1 MCPCTP
7 ASVSSALVNAATLA
21 YHLVSMRAPPLLL
34 AVAVFVPLAARAQD
48 KADKRDKDAD
58 VVVTG
63 TRTPERSQRATVKV
77 DVVTREE
84 AERRGATNV
93 AEALSTQPGV
103 QVNPSAYGY
112 LGGVAAIQ
120 IQGFDRDRVLVLED
134 GERVVGDIG
143 GAIDLSNISIG
154 DVSRIEIVT
163 GPTSSLY
170 GSSAIGGVVNVL
182 TAPPAVEGPS
192 GRARLEARTGPALIA
207 TSSGAYRSGRAW
219 AGLDANYTYTNSL
232 RARGRGVDPSLP
244 DLQVPRGVRG
254 MLGLRGGFVLSERVD
269 VRLRGRWMHDRSDG
283 LSSQRVPGLGLFLID
298 LPEETN
304 RFTGHAIVN
313 ADLGKGSSLRVTLG
327 RQWYDNETAQDRR
340 ASPVDEVHD
349 RHQRMQSFE
358 TVATIA
364 DGPRTWVAGTRFE
377 AESFR
382 QQITKTD
389 VIGGQLS
396 TQKNDELVPL
406 TLSNGAVY
414 GQLQWKM
421 GPLTV
426 LPGLRGELNTR
437 YGGAAAPRMAAAL
450 KLGKVAIVRASVGR
464 GFRAPSG
471 KELGFVFDHS
481 FFGYRVIGNPKLAP
495 ETSWGVNGDVTVN
508 PTPDFALR
516 AGGYANWIEELID
529 IDVGS
534 GVQSGSV
541 VTYSYKNFG
550 HARTMGL
557 YLGASARIGK
567 RFRAD
572 VSYDYLYTRDDDA
585 DQPLGGRP
593 PHTVTCS
600 GTWSLPW
607 KLELYGRTRS
617 VTDAFLTDTSR
628 APGFTTVDVRLGRE
642 LWPKAQAYLGVL
654 NLLDARQD
662 PGRVGDLRPPLGRVF
677 YAGIRGELPA
687 EE

>member
-1 MCPCTP
+1 MGAVRHAGIALT
-7 ASVSSALVNAATLA
+7 VALV
-21 YHLVSMRAPPLLL
+21 
-34 AVAVFVPLAARAQD
+34 AVPARAQE
-48 KADKRDKDAD
+48 KTSPKLGDKDAD
-58 VVVTG
+58 VVITG

-103 QVNPSAYGY
+103 QVNPSAYGF
-112 LGGVAAIQ
+112 LGGVGAIQ

-182 TAPPAVEGPS
+182 TAPPVADGLS
-192 GRARLEARTGPALIA
+192 GRARLEGRTGPAMIV
-207 TSSGAYRSGRAW
+207 TSSGAWRAKRTW
-219 AGLDANYTYTNSL
+219 VGMDANYTYTNSL
-232 RARGRGVDPSLP
+232 RARGRGVDPTLP
-244 DLQVPRGVRG
+244 DLQVPRGERG
-254 MLGLRGGFVLSERVD
+254 MLGVRGGFALSERVD
-269 VRLRGRWMHDRSDG
+269 VRLRARWMHDRADG
-283 LSSQRVPGLGLFLID
+283 LSSQVVPALGRFLID

-304 RFTGHAIVN
+304 RFTVHAITNV
-313 ADLGKGSSLRVTLG
+313 DLGKGSTLRMTLG
-327 RQWYDNETAQDRR
+327 QQRYFNETAQDRR

-349 RHQRMQSFE
+349 RQQRMQSFE
-358 TVATIA
+358 TVVTIA
-364 DGPRTWVAGTRFE
+364 DGPRTWVGGTRFE

-389 VIGGQLS
+389 VIGGKLS
-396 TQKNDELVPL
+396 TQQNDELVPL

-426 LPGLRGELNTR
+426 LPGLRGELNSR

-481 FFGYRVIGNPKLAP
+481 FFGYRVIGNSTLRP

-516 AGGYANWIEELID
+516 AGGYANWIEDLID
-529 IDVGS
+529 IDIAN

-550 HARTMGL
+550 HARTMGT
-557 YLGASARIGK
+557 YLGASARLGK

-572 VSYDYLYTRDDDA
+572 VSYDYLFTRDDDGE
-585 DQPLGGRP
+585 QPLGGRP

-617 VTDAFLTDTSR
+617 VTDAFLSATSR
-628 APGFTTVDVRLGRE
+628 APGYTTVDVRVARE
-642 LWPKAQAYLGVL
+642 LWPRAQVYLGIL

-677 YAGIRGELPA
+677 YAGIRGEIPS
-687 EE
+687 ED

>member
-1 MCPCTP
+1 MR
-7 ASVSSALVNAATLA
+7 AS
-21 YHLVSMRAPPLLL
+21 LVSVVALAL
-34 AVAVFVPLAARAQD
+34 AVAAAPARAEDKPDEKADAARA
-48 KADKRDKDAD
+48 KKDKDKD
-58 VVVTG
+58 VDTIVVTG

-93 AEALSTQPGV
+93 ADALATQPGV

-134 GERVVGDIG
+134 GERVVGDVG

-154 DVSRIEIVT
+154 DVSRIEVVT
-163 GPTSSLY
+163 GPTSALY

-182 TAPPAVEGPS
+182 TAPPAREGPS
-192 GRARLEARTGPALIA
+192 GRARLEARTGPQLVAIG
-207 TSSGAYRSGRAW
+207 SGAWRKERVW
-219 AGLDANYTYTNSL
+219 VGLDGSYNFTNEL

-244 DLQVPRGVRG
+244 DTQVPRGERG
-254 MLGLRGGFVLSERVD
+254 MLGVRGGFALSEKVD
-269 VRLRGRWMHDRSDG
+269 VRLRARWMHDRADG
-283 LSSQRVPGLGLFLID
+283 LSSQVYPNLGRFLLD

-304 RFTGHAIVN
+304 RYTTHAIVS
-313 ADLGKGSSLRVTLG
+313 ADLGKGSSLRITLG
-327 RQWYDNETAQDRR
+327 RQWYDNETASERR
-340 ASPVDEVHD
+340 ASPVGEVHD

-364 DGPRTWVAGTRFE
+364 DGPRTWVMGTRFE

-389 VIGGQLS
+389 VVGTQLQT
-396 TQKNDELVPL
+396 TQGDELVPL
-406 TLSNGAVY
+406 TLSNGALY
-414 GQLQWKM
+414 GQLQWKL

-426 LPGLRGELNTR
+426 LPGMRGELNSK
-437 YGGAAAPRMAAAL
+437 YGGAAAPRLAAAL

-471 KELGFVFDHS
+471 KELGFIFDHS
-481 FFGYRVIGNPKLAP
+481 FFGYRVIGNAALKP
-495 ETSWGVNGDVTVN
+495 EQSWGVNGDVTVN

-516 AGGYANWIEELID
+516 AGGYANWIEDLID
-529 IDVGS
+529 IDVGA
-534 GVQSGSV
+534 GVQTGSV

-557 YLGASARIGK
+557 YLGASARAGK
-567 RFRAD
+567 HFRAD

-593 PHTVTCS
+593 PHTLTVS

-607 KLELYGRTRS
+607 KLELYGRARS
-617 VTDAFLTDTSR
+617 VTDAFLTDATRS
-628 APGFTTVDVRLGRE
+628 PGFTTVDVRLGRE

-654 NLLDARQD
+654 NLLDVRQD
-662 PGRVGDLRPPLGRVF
+662 AGRVGDLRPPLGRVF
-677 YAGIRGELPA
+677 YAGIRGELPS
-687 EE
+687 ED